1 MNFKNLKDK
10 VIKGIEE
17 SIDSEG
23 FQFRKK
29 PCAFVKSIPEGS
41 ASLYLLHRHYPNQAF
56 FRLHWAVRIDRI
68 ADIYNT
74 VAEKDEEYFSDTQVF
89 SNGMGVL
96 IDYIDNG
103 NRKANAADK
112 EYMIEQDEDVPA
124 LIAEMVSDIRRYVF
138 PYFEQNNTLER
149 ANELLNRIPEER
161 SVHSSG
167 YPTQMM

>member
-112 EYMIEQDEDVPA
+112 V
-124 LIAEMVSDIRRYVF
+124 
-138 PYFEQNNTLER
+138 
-149 ANELLNRIPEER
+149 
-161 SVHSSG
+161 
-167 YPTQMM
+167 